1 MGYARVTREQELALA
16 RGPLPK
22 VQFDDNRPG
31 VALGECK
38 SAWVCS
44 LPCPQGSGWMA
55 PVLGTL
61 LTQMLARLLFLILEI
76 FGGVAANSTDWAFH
90 CELDWNADGQTG
102 ADFR

>member
-1 MGYARVTREQELALA
+1 
-16 RGPLPK
+16 
-22 VQFDDNRPG
+22 
-31 VALGECK
+31 
-38 SAWVCS
+38 
-44 LPCPQGSGWMA
+44 MA